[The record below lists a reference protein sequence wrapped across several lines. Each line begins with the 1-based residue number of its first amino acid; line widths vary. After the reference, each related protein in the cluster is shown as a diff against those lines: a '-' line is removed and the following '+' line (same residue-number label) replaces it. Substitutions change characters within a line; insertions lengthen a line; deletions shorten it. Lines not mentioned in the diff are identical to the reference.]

1 MGLMLLKFRLIQCAH
16 WVYTCIYVCVF
27 AVADV
32 TISDARKALVG
43 ALYEV

>member
-1 MGLMLLKFRLIQCAH
+1 MCSLG
-16 WVYTCIYVCVF
+16 VYMYLCVCVF